1 MHFRWITTFAFMF
14 VVSGLNAQDW
24 GTLKG
29 KVVWGGSETPKPELV
44 KIDKDQDHCL
54 SKGDITSEKLVIDPA
69 TKGVRWVMVWLV
81 DPKNP
86 KADLPIHPSLKEPKE
101 KEVLVDQPCCKFEPH
116 LITLREGQTLVA
128 KNSSPIPHNVNLV
141 STGKNPSKNEII
153 PPGRQV
159 KVDSWV
165 AASSPTLINCDIH
178 PWMMGYIRVFNHPY
192 FAVTD
197 DKGGFEIPNAPVGS
211 YNLVVWQEEVGW
223 VTGDRKGIPVII
235 KATGSEAIEIT
246 LKLTK

>member
-86 KADLPIHPSLKEPKE
+86 KADLPIHP
-101 KEVLVDQPCCKFEPH
+101 
-116 LITLREGQTLVA
+116 
-128 KNSSPIPHNVNLV
+128 
-141 STGKNPSKNEII
+141 
-153 PPGRQV
+153 
-159 KVDSWV
+159 
-165 AASSPTLINCDIH
+165 
-178 PWMMGYIRVFNHPY
+178 
-192 FAVTD
+192 
-197 DKGGFEIPNAPVGS
+197 
-211 YNLVVWQEEVGW
+211 
-223 VTGDRKGIPVII
+223 
-235 KATGSEAIEIT
+235 
-246 LKLTK
+246 